1 MLAVASQL
9 PPIGQNRRSFENKS
23 LFKSQ
28 LSISPA
34 HPTNIMLTEEQIQEF
49 NDKGFLALPGFS
61 SQEEISKLQSSGL
74 ALLETFDPESISIF
88 STRNQTKKTDQYFL
102 DSANEVSFFFEEG
115 AFDEDG
121 KLKQQPKAL
130 SINKIGHGK
139 NIRLSFIE
147 LLCISVNPL

>member
-1 MLAVASQL
+1 M
-9 PPIGQNRRSFENKS
+9 
-23 LFKSQ
+23 
-28 LSISPA
+28 
-34 HPTNIMLTEEQIQEF
+34 
-49 NDKGFLALPGFS
+49 
-61 SQEEISKLQSSGL
+61 QSSGL